1 MADAIL
7 PAPINAYFIARRV
20 NRSAFFAN
28 ALFEFLG
35 SIERTNQPF
44 LHGCVDVDLDE
55 GEFAGVIRIFRG
67 ATHIL
72 LGEMVEFGE
81 GQAGLIQGA

>member
-20 NRSAFFAN
+20 NLSAFFAN
-28 ALFEFLG
+28 FLFGILE
-35 SIERTNQPF
+35 SIERANQPF
-44 LHGCVDVDLDE
+44 LHGCIDVELNE
-55 GEFAGVIRIFRG
+55 GIFTGVIGVSWG

-72 LGEMVEFGE
+72 LGEVVDLG
-81 GQAGLIQGA
+81 